1 MSEASSNNVNSTLI
15 NAQFNFRK
23 TQALHR
29 NYEDTINNRPKNTN
43 IAYQAKQA
51 EFTTWCLNEQ
61 CQDGDTVS
69 SAKLLLFL
77 EENVKGRKSKKN
89 SNVQIGEGS

>member
-1 MSEASSNNVNSTLI
+1 MSEGSSNSISSTLI

-23 TQALHR
+23 TQVVHR
-29 NYEDTINNRPKNTN
+29 NYEETINNHPKNTN

-51 EFTTWCLNEQ
+51 EFTAWCLNEQ
-61 CQDGDTVS
+61 FEDGDNVS
-69 SAKLLLFL
+69 AAKLLLFL

-89 SNVQIGEGS
+89 SNIQIGQ